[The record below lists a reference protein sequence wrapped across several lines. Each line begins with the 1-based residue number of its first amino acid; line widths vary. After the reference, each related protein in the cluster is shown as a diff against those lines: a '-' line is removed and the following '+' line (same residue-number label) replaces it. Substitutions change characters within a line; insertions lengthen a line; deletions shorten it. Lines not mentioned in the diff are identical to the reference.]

1 MTSEERR
8 AIDAKI
14 RKDFPLIHAHPEIA
28 YLDNSATTQ
37 KPESVLRAM
46 QHYYLEENANPLR
59 GLYELSVK
67 ATEAYE
73 DAREAVRE
81 FIRAGSIQEIIFTR
95 NASESLN
102 LLAYS
107 AGDAFL
113 REGDEI
119 LITIMEHHSNLIP
132 WQQAAARRGAVLK
145 FLEPDEEGYI
155 SEERFRSMLSPKTKL
170 VSMTHISNV
179 LGVKNDVKTF
189 ARIAHEN
196 GSLFILDGA
205 QSVPHIPVDVTE
217 LDVDFLA
224 FSGHKMLA
232 PMGIGVLYGKKELL
246 EKMPPFLFGGEMI
259 EYVSREKATWAE
271 LPHKFEAGT
280 VNVGGAVGL
289 HAAIEYYKQLGW
301 DKILEREEHLSRL
314 AMEKL
319 SAIPHLRILGP
330 KDGVAH
336 HGIFTFTIEGV
347 HPHDIAAIL
356 DSHKVNIRAG
366 HHCAQPL
373 MQFMKTPST
382 TRASFAFYNTEDE
395 LDRLVESIGGVR
407 REMGY
412 QE

>member
-14 RKDFPLIHAHPEIA
+14 RGDFPLIYAHPEIA

-81 FIRAGSIQEIIFTR
+81 FIHAASHEEIIFTR
-95 NASESLN
+95 NATESLN
-102 LLAYS
+102 LLAY
-107 AGDAFL
+107 AATEAFL
-113 REGDEI
+113 GEGDEI

-132 WQQAAARRGAVLK
+132 WQQAAARKGAVLK

-155 SEERFRSMLSPKTKL
+155 SEEQFRRMLSPKTKL

-189 ARIAHEN
+189 ARLAHEN
-196 GSLFILDGA
+196 GSLFVLDGA
-205 QSVPHIPVDVTE
+205 QSVPHIPVDVAD

-232 PMGIGVLYGKKELL
+232 PMGIGVLYGKRDLL
-246 EKMPPFLFGGEMI
+246 LAMPPFLFGGEMI

-289 HAAIEYYKQLGW
+289 RAAIDYYKQLGW
-301 DKILEREEHLSRL
+301 DTILKREAHLSCL

-319 SAIPHLRILGP
+319 SAIPHLRVLGP
-330 KDGVAH
+330 KGGEEH

-356 DSHKVNIRAG
+356 DADKVNIRAG

-382 TRASFAFYNTEDE
+382 TRASFAFYNTEEE
-395 LDRLVESIGGVR
+395 LDRFVESLRKVR

>member
-81 FIRAGSIQEIIFTR
+81 FIHAASHEEIIFTR
-95 NASESLN
+95 NATESLN
-102 LLAYS
+102 LLAY
-107 AGDAFL
+107 AATEAFL
-113 REGDEI
+113 GEGDEI
-119 LITIMEHHSNLIP
+119 LITVMEHHSNLIP
-132 WQQAAARRGAVLK
+132 WQQAAARKGAVLK

-155 SEERFRSMLSPKTKL
+155 SEENFRRMLSPKTKL

-189 ARIAHEN
+189 ARLAHEN
-196 GSLFILDGA
+196 GSLFVLDGA
-205 QSVPHIPVDVTE
+205 QSVPHIPVDVAD

-232 PMGIGVLYGKKELL
+232 PMGIGVLYGKRDLL
-246 EKMPPFLFGGEMI
+246 LAMPPFLFGGEMI

-289 HAAIEYYKQLGW
+289 RAAIDYYKQLGW
-301 DKILEREEHLSRL
+301 DTILEREAHLSCL

-319 SAIPHLRILGP
+319 SAIPHLRVLGP
-330 KDGVAH
+330 KGGEEH

-356 DSHKVNIRAG
+356 DADKVNIRAG
-366 HHCAQPL
+366 PPCAQPL
-373 MQFMKTPST
+373 MQVMKIPST
-382 TRASFAFYNTEDE
+382 TRASSAFYNTEEE
-395 LDRLVESIGGVR
+395 LDRLAESLRKVR

>member
-1 MTSEERR
+1 MTNEERR
-8 AIDAKI
+8 AEDLRI
-14 RKDFPLIHAHPEIA
+14 RKDFPLIDGHPEIA

-73 DAREAVRE
+73 DAREAVRA
-81 FIRAGSIQEIIFTR
+81 FIGAGSIQEIIFTR

-102 LLAYS
+102 LVAYS
-107 AGDAFL
+107 AGEAFL
-113 REGDEI
+113 NEGDEI

-155 SEERFRSMLSPKTKL
+155 SEENFSSMLSPKTKL

-196 GSLFILDGA
+196 GRLFILGGA
-205 QSVPHIPVDVTE
+205 QSLPHIPVDVTE

-246 EKMPPFLFGGEMI
+246 EKILFEFLKKKSQSQLLVTTHNDGLLDLLDDLIRKDSVWFTEKQKTGVTDLYKLTDFRGLNRLSSIREAYRNKRFG
-259 EYVSREKATWAE
+259 AT
-271 LPHKFEAGT
+271 
-280 VNVGGAVGL
+280 
-289 HAAIEYYKQLGW
+289 
-301 DKILEREEHLSRL
+301 
-314 AMEKL
+314 
-319 SAIPHLRILGP
+319 
-330 KDGVAH
+330 
-336 HGIFTFTIEGV
+336 
-347 HPHDIAAIL
+347 
-356 DSHKVNIRAG
+356 
-366 HHCAQPL
+366 
-373 MQFMKTPST
+373 
-382 TRASFAFYNTEDE
+382 
-395 LDRLVESIGGVR
+395 
-407 REMGY
+407 MG
-412 QE
+412 

>member
-59 GLYELSVK
+59 GLYELSVR

-73 DAREAVRE
+73 DAREAVRA
-81 FIRAGSIQEIIFTR
+81 FIGAGSIQEIIFTR
-95 NASESLN
+95 NATESLN
-102 LLAYS
+102 LLAY
-107 AGDAFL
+107 AATEAFL
-113 REGDEI
+113 GEGDEI
-119 LITIMEHHSNLIP
+119 LITVMEHHSNLIP
-132 WQQAAARRGAVLK
+132 WQQAAARKGAVLK

-155 SEERFRSMLSPKTKL
+155 SEESFRRMLSPKTKL

-196 GSLFILDGA
+196 GSLFVLDGA
-205 QSVPHIPVDVTE
+205 QSVPHIPVDVAD

-232 PMGIGVLYGKKELL
+232 PMGIGVLYGKEALL
-246 EKMPPFLFGGEMI
+246 DAMPPFLRGGDMI
-259 EYVSREKATWAE
+259 EYVTEQETTFAE
-271 LPHKFEAGT
+271 LPQKFEAGT
-280 VNVGGAVGL
+280 QNVGGAAGL
-289 HAAIEYYKQLGW
+289 RAAIEY
-301 DKILEREEHLSRL
+301 LEKTGFDAVRRIEQELVNYALPKLRE
-314 AMEKL
+314 
-319 SAIPHLRILGP
+319 IPFVELYGCDAAPALKTGIITFNV
-330 KDGVAH
+330 KD
-336 HGIFTFTIEGV
+336 V
-347 HPHDIAAIL
+347 HPHDVATIL
-356 DSHKVNIRAG
+356 DSFGVAVRAG

-373 MQFMKTPST
+373 MKYLGQNATC
-382 TRASFAFYNTEDE
+382 RASFYLYNTKADV
-395 LDRLVESIGGVR
+395 DRWLEALKEVR
-407 REMGY
+407 KVMHL
-412 QE
+412 

>member
-1 MTSEERR
+1 M
-8 AIDAKI
+8 DLKI
-14 RKDFPLIHAHPEIA
+14 RRDFPLIDAHPEIA

-37 KPESVLRAM
+37 KPESVLRAV
-46 QHYYLEENANPLR
+46 QSYYLEENANPLR

-81 FIRAGSIQEIIFTR
+81 FIRAASHEEIIFTR
-95 NASESLN
+95 NATESLN
-102 LLAYS
+102 LLAY
-107 AGDAFL
+107 AATEAFL
-113 REGDEI
+113 GAGDEI

-132 WQQAAARRGAVLK
+132 WQQAAARKGAVLK

-155 SEERFRSMLSPKTKL
+155 SEEQFRRMLGPKTKL

-205 QSVPHIPVDVTE
+205 QSVPHIPVDVTD

-232 PMGIGVLYGKKELL
+232 PMGIGVLYGKRELL
-246 EKMPPFLFGGEMI
+246 LNMPPFLFGGEMI

-289 HAAIEYYKQLGW
+289 HAAIDYYKQLGW
-301 DKILEREEHLSRL
+301 DTILEREAHLSCL

-330 KDGVAH
+330 KGGEEH

-347 HPHDIAAIL
+347 HPHDIATVL
-356 DSHKVNIRAG
+356 DTERIAIRAG

-395 LDRLVESIGGVR
+395 LDRLAESLRKVR

>member
-14 RKDFPLIHAHPEIA
+14 RRDFPLIYAHPEIA

-81 FIRAGSIQEIIFTR
+81 FIHAASHEEIIFTR
-95 NASESLN
+95 NATESLN
-102 LLAYS
+102 LLAY
-107 AGDAFL
+107 AATEAFL
-113 REGDEI
+113 GEGDEI

-132 WQQAAARRGAVLK
+132 WQQAAARKGAVLK

-155 SEERFRSMLSPKTKL
+155 SEEQFRRMLSPKTKL

-189 ARIAHEN
+189 ARLAHEN
-196 GSLFILDGA
+196 GSLFVLDGA
-205 QSVPHIPVDVTE
+205 QSVPHIPVDVAD

-232 PMGIGVLYGKKELL
+232 PMGIGVLYGKRDLL
-246 EKMPPFLFGGEMI
+246 LAMPPFLFGGEMI

-289 HAAIEYYKQLGW
+289 RAAIDYYKQLGW
-301 DKILEREEHLSRL
+301 DTILEREAHLSCL

-319 SAIPHLRILGP
+319 SAIPHLRVLGP
-330 KDGVAH
+330 KGGEEH

-356 DSHKVNIRAG
+356 DADKVNIRAG

-382 TRASFAFYNTEDE
+382 TRASCAFYNTEED
-395 LDRLVESIGGVR
+395 LDRFVESLRKVR